1 MALGM
6 QGILVR
12 TGKYRPDDENKINP
26 SPTLTVATF
35 AEAIET
41 ILSDLCN

>member
-1 MALGM
+1 MK
-6 QGILVR
+6 GILVR
-12 TGKYRPDDENKINP
+12 TGKYRPGDENKINQ
-26 SPTLTVATF
+26 SPTLIAATF